1 MEERQQAAKYEERAQ
16 EERERPGTASNGEA
30 GEDVGDTSKVRHG

>member
-1 MEERQQAAKYEERAQ
+1 MEERQQAAKHEERAQ

-30 GEDVGDTSKVRHG
+30 VEDLDDTGKVRHG